1 LIRLA
6 STRRGALALAGG
18 ALAAWT
24 FSPAARAAGVGEFP
38 LYAAPI
44 QFDETSADRRTA
56 GSLEWRGGLLL
67 GSSDRRFGGWSD
79 LWVSPDGARL
89 VAISDNG
96 WTLDARIAFDGH
108 LRGLSHA
115 RLGRLTG
122 PDGRVLEG
130 PSADAEG
137 LVRMPDGGF
146 AVSFERQHRILV
158 YSPSDPPFAR
168 RPRTVA
174 LPPALAAAPRNGGVE
189 ALTLLADGRFLVLV
203 EDLVDEGVHAG
214 FVGGA
219 DGWTKIGYRAASGFK
234 PVGACTLA
242 GGDTVVLE
250 RSFTLFGGFGT
261 RIVRVASG
269 AWRAGETS
277 AGAELARL
285 RPPLAVDNYEGMAV
299 SRQAD
304 GAEILWLI
312 SDDNYSLLQRTL
324 LAAFA
329 LPPAE

>member
-1 LIRLA
+1 LIRFA

-24 FSPAARAAGVGEFP
+24 FSSAARAAGVEEFP

-44 QFDETSADRRTA
+44 PFDETSPDRTA
-56 GSLEWRGGLLL
+56 AGALEWRGGLLL
-67 GSSDRRFGGWSD
+67 GSADRRFGGWSD

-96 WTLDARIAFDGH
+96 WTLDARIAFDGQ

-158 YSPSDPPFAR
+158 YPPSDPPFAR
-168 RPRTVA
+168 RPRMIA

-189 ALTLLADGRFLVLV
+189 ALTRLADGRFLILV
-203 EDLVDEGVHAG
+203 EDLVEDGVHAG
-214 FVGGA
+214 FVGGME
-219 DGWTKIGYRAASGFK
+219 GWTKIGYRAAPGFV
-234 PVGACTLA
+234 PVGACLLA

-250 RSFTLFGGFGT
+250 RSFSFFGGFGI
-261 RIVRVASG
+261 RIARVASD
-269 AWRAGETS
+269 AWRAGEAS

-285 RPPLAVDNYEGMAV
+285 RPPLAVDNYEGIAAM
-299 SRQAD
+299 QASD
-304 GAEILWLI
+304 GSETVWLL

-324 LAAFA
+324 LAVFA
-329 LPPAE
+329 IK